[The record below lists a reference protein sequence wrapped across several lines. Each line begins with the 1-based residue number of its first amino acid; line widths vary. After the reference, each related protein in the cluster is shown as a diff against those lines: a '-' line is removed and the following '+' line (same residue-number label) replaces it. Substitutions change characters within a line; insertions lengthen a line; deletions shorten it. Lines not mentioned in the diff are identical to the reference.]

1 MLAFA
6 DPAVEDAVIGDDAAE
21 RIEHRVEDQRLQRCV
36 LVALRRRDALYDRFE
51 HLLDA
56 QPRLARRQQDVLV
69 FASDQVDHLIL
80 HLVDHGRVH
89 VDLVQYGDDFE
100 VVSHSQIEV
109 RYGLRLNA
117 LRGVHHQ
124 QRAFARGDGARNFV
138 REVHVSRSVDQVE
151 RIQLSVAGLVF
162 HLDRVA
168 LDGDALFA
176 FEVHIVEH
184 LRLHF
189 ALVQGVGFFQQTVR
203 QCALTVVDV
212 GYDAKIAY
220 VLHIFV

>member
-1 MLAFA
+1 M
-6 DPAVEDAVIGDDAAE
+6 
-21 RIEHRVEDQRLQRCV
+21 
-36 LVALRRRDALYDRFE
+36 
-51 HLLDA
+51 
-56 QPRLARRQQDVLV
+56 
-69 FASDQVDHLIL
+69 
-80 HLVDHGRVH
+80 
-89 VDLVQYGDDFE
+89 
-100 VVSHSQIEV
+100 
-109 RYGLRLNA
+109 
-117 LRGVHHQ
+117 
-124 QRAFARGDGARNFV
+124 
-138 REVHVSRSVDQVE
+138 SRSVDQVE

-203 QCALTVVDV
+203 QCALSVVDV

-220 VLHIFV
+220 VLHIFI

>member
-21 RIEHRVEDQRLQRCV
+21 RVEHRVEDQRLQRCV
-36 LVALRRRDALYDRFE
+36 LVALRSRDALYDRFE

-69 FASDQVDHLIL
+69 LAADQVDHLIL
-80 HLVDHGRVH
+80 DLVDHGRVH

-109 RYGLRLNA
+109 RYGLCLNA